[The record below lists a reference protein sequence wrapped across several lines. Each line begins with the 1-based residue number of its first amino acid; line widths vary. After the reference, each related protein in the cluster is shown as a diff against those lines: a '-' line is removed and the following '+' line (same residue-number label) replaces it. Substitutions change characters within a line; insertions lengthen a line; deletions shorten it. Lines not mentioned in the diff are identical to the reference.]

1 MFGRRPVNVPLG
13 SPVPTQPKIRQAK
26 SSVARTTRDR
36 RERKNPGRAVK
47 VGSLVLLMGCVAL
60 PLWAAEG
67 PATVVDITLDEV
79 IHSISAGYVMEGID
93 HAEEIGANAV
103 LIRIHT
109 PGGFLSDMRAIV
121 NRITSSKVPVFV
133 YVSPSGSRAASA
145 GFFILMAADVAAMAP
160 GTTTGAASP
169 VLGTGEEMA
178 ETMKKKVFED
188 SSAFLR
194 SYTSKRGRNPEVAE
208 LAVTEAKAFTDE
220 EALSEGLIDVIV
232 GTAEE
237 LLSQFDGKT
246 IKRFDGSEEVLS
258 LNAPK
263 MVAWEMTSRQ
273 RFLTRL
279 SDPNIAFIMLVLGL
293 LGLYVEFNNPG
304 LIFPG
309 VVGGICIVLALFA
322 AQVLPVN
329 YAGVALILLAVAFFV
344 LEAMFASHG
353 VLAVGGSVSM
363 VLGALMLV
371 EAPPGVPELS
381 VRLDVAIA
389 AVIPFALITVFLL
402 RSLIK
407 SRGWHVSTGREDMVG
422 AIGEVRQEIVTG
434 EKGMVMVAGELWRA
448 VASETIA
455 AGQQVRVAGMEGLL
469 LRVEPYTGG
478 EGTTSAAGEEQG

>member
-1 MFGRRPVNVPLG
+1 M
-13 SPVPTQPKIRQAK
+13 
-26 SSVARTTRDR
+26 
-36 RERKNPGRAVK
+36 K
-47 VGSLVLLMGCVAL
+47 VWSLVLLICIAAL
-60 PLWAAEG
+60 PLGAADG
-67 PATVVDITLDEV
+67 PATVVDINLDEV

-93 HAEEIGANAV
+93 HAEETGADAV

-109 PGGFLSDMRAIV
+109 PGGFLADMRAIV

-220 EALSEGLIDVIV
+220 EALEEELIDVIV

-258 LNAPK
+258 LNAPRL
-263 MVAWEMTSRQ
+263 VAWEMTSRQ

-389 AVIPFALITVFLL
+389 TVIPFALITVFLL

-407 SRGWHVSTGREDMVG
+407 SRGWRVSTGREDMVG

-455 AGQQVRVAGMEGLL
+455 DGQPVRVAGMEGLL

-478 EGTTSAAGEEQG
+478 EGTTSAAGEE

>member
-1 MFGRRPVNVPLG
+1 MFWRIPVNELLIVPAVLLL
-13 SPVPTQPKIRQAK
+13 KFRQTKALFG
-26 SSVARTTRDR
+26 RTTREMRAGCITR
-36 RERKNPGRAVK
+36 REAVK
-47 VGSLVLLMGCVAL
+47 VGSLILLIGCVAL
-60 PLWAAEG
+60 PLWAVDG

-79 IHSISAGYVMEGID
+79 IHSISAGYVIEGID
-93 HAEEIGANAV
+93 HAEETGADAV
-103 LIRIHT
+103 LIRIYT
-109 PGGFLSDMRAIV
+109 PGGLLGDMRAIV

-169 VLGTGEEMA
+169 IMGTGQEEMA
-178 ETMKKKVFED
+178 ETLKKKVFED
-188 SSAFLR
+188 SAAYLR
-194 SYTSKRGRNPEVAE
+194 SYTTKRDRNPEVAE

-220 EALSEGLIDVIV
+220 EALDAKLIDVIV

-258 LNAPK
+258 LSAPR
-263 MVAWEMTSRQ
+263 MVAWEMTTRQ

-279 SDPNIAFIMLVLGL
+279 SDPSILLILLVLGL

-329 YAGVALILLAVAFFV
+329 YAGVMLILLALAFFV

-353 VLAVGGSVSM
+353 VLAVGGVVSM

-371 EAPPGVPELS
+371 DAPPGVPELS

-389 AVIPFALITVFLL
+389 TVIPFALITVFLL

-434 EKGMVMVAGELWRA
+434 QKGMVMVAGELWRA
-448 VASETIA
+448 VASESIA
-455 AGQQVRVAGMEGLL
+455 QGQQVRVAGMKGLL
-469 LRVEPYTGG
+469 LQVEPYTGG
-478 EGTTSAAGEEQG
+478 EGTVSAAGEE